1 MSEQLIS
8 QLFGAAHLP
17 IDVKLGS
24 QVMNLYGC
32 FFLFAFACVNVGH
45 FKVEA

>member
-8 QLFGAAHLP
+8 QLFGVAHLS

-32 FFLFAFACVNVGH
+32 FFICICMCEH
-45 FKVEA
+45 RSFKG